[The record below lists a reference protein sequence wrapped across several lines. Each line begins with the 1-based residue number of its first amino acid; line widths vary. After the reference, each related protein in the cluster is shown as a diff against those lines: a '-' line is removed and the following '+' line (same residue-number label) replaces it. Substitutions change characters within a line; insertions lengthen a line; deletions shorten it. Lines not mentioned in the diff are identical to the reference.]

1 MEKTKEKDGFKLPL
15 NQTIMKISA
24 TFLTYLGGGRTTLI
38 WSKSWRVKLAS
49 YNWPV
54 IDYQVIGQLI

>member
-1 MEKTKEKDGFKLPL
+1 MVKLPL
-15 NQTIMKISA
+15 SQTIMIISA
-24 TFLTYLGGGRTTLI
+24 TFLTYLGGGRTTFI